1 MNSAF
6 MNLSLDVAF
15 SIEQKSA
22 LQASMVILQKEYK
35 FNQVLFWGKILG
47 IKADYFILKGLGT
60 NELNDKAFLYSLNCM
75 EWFLLPPVSEDF
87 VQNVTSIKGPF
98 VGDLSFEYEY
108 TDASLADEE
117 HTKPEDVTQVLVA
130 NLPDIHVDTF
140 ISLLILTK
148 VHINEEVRL
157 VAVITLI
164 EREAAVVPRGAYIKD
179 SQGFITVNRMFEGLS
194 MNEAKKLESYLHF
207 SNPVNKV
214 KRSLLLKADY
224 DPSIDFLNSLEDDKP
239 KGTWILQFQKGN
251 SVVLLRS
258 LLWLGL
264 SFYHYLST
272 INHGYVYVGTG
283 QKNLDFPFMF

>member
-15 SIEQKSA
+15 SLEQKSA

-35 FNQVLFWGKILG
+35 FDQVLFWGKILG
-47 IKADYFILKGLGT
+47 IRADYFILKGLGA
-60 NELNDKAFLYSLNCM
+60 NELNDKAFLYSFNCI

-87 VQNVTSIKGPF
+87 VQNVTSVKGLF

-108 TDASLADEE
+108 KDTGMVDEE
-117 HTKPEDVTQVLVA
+117 HTNPEDVT
-130 NLPDIHVDTF
+130 
-140 ISLLILTK
+140 

-157 VAVITLI
+157 VAVIALI

-194 MNEAKKLESYLHF
+194 MKEAKKLDSYLHF
-207 SNPVNKV
+207 SNPVNQV
-214 KRSLLLKADY
+214 KGSLLLKADY

-239 KGTWILQFQKGN
+239 KGSWVLQFQKGN

-264 SFYHYLST
+264 SFYHFLST
-272 INHGYVYVGTG
+272 LNHGYVYVGTG